1 MPVVEGDGGYGDLLK
16 GKGRKRRKIS
26 RTEKIAKA
34 RSRAVQKLGEEQAAD
49 VVAVFRKASDGG
61 DKEQADGVIMTL
73 LAQALSQIEVVALL
87 GVGGYRVARL
97 ARYDPEEEEL
107 FERKTGL
114 QEPFY
119 KNIGHN

>member
-97 ARYDPEEEEL
+97 ARYKQD
-107 FERKTGL
+107 FKN
-114 QEPFY
+114 PFTRTLGT
-119 KNIGHN
+119 IEC